1 MSNHPNLPFTRFRHS
16 GPHIGGVEPVA
27 RDERTLLDDREA
39 MAAAHSIAERITR
52 RRRMSSAEV
61 GSEIDTWNGE
71 GAHAIAAP
79 HGWRAWE
86 RTRRDAVTGGD
97 RVLRIAI
104 TDHAPHD
111 VVNWS
116 APAPLARGEAVP
128 PDERLWFAW
137 WSHWRRW
144 PRSWPG
150 SARWWR
156 CSSGVQRRR
165 RWIGA
170 VWPTAWHAQRS
181 CRPRPDRCSR
191 FFGPRASSLCGPGP
205 CPDRRSS
212 PVGGAP

>member
-116 APAPLARGEAVP
+116 APAPLARGD
-128 PDERLWFAW
+128 DE
-137 WSHWRRW
+137 HWRAQI
-144 PRSWPG
+144 PAAG
-150 SARWWR
+150 GDDHEA
-156 CSSGVQRRR
+156 
-165 RWIGA
+165 A
-170 VWPTAWHAQRS
+170 TPTGRVPFLGWTA
-181 CRPRPDRCSR
+181 
-191 FFGPRASSLCGPGP
+191 
-205 CPDRRSS
+205 
-212 PVGGAP
+212 